1 MYTVYACIHILTS
14 LHFVVLV
21 TLDMLSLQLQTDH
34 NYVITSW
41 GHDLLQT
48 MEAYTI
54 HRICSRLIENLSD
67 ELKDVYPCVR
77 VKFTLERKTYGSSF
91 WLKIQ
96 TRKKCHR
103 REYYHGYMS
112 DTVQV

>member
-1 MYTVYACIHILTS
+1 
-14 LHFVVLV
+14 
-21 TLDMLSLQLQTDH
+21 
-34 NYVITSW
+34 
-41 GHDLLQT
+41 

-54 HRICSRLIENLSD
+54 HRICSRLTENLSD
-67 ELKDVYPCVR
+67 ELKDVYSCVR

-103 REYYHGYMS
+103 REYYHGYMW

>member
-1 MYTVYACIHILTS
+1 MYTVYGCIHILTS

-21 TLDMLSLQLQTDH
+21 TLDMLSLQSQTDH

-48 MEAYTI
+48 NHGSLHYSPM
-54 HRICSRLIENLSD
+54 CSTVFENLPD

-91 WLKIQ
+91 WFKN
-96 TRKKCHR
+96 TN
-103 REYYHGYMS
+103 
-112 DTVQV
+112 